1 MYNTSVFFPQPLLS
15 DEPPVTNARSIIS
28 LRSCFVYKIDI
39 FYSHIFCNCSYY
51 NVHFSEKDV
60 FYHRPDADGGC
71 WKESGEIIPVY
82 ITEHSLPSITSL
94 SAAAEG

>member
-1 MYNTSVFFPQPLLS
+1 MYNTSVFFPQPLLF

-39 FYSHIFCNCSYY
+39 FYSHIFCNRSCY
-51 NVHFSEKDV
+51 NVRFAEKDI
-60 FYHRPDADGGC
+60 FYHRPDADGDGF
-71 WKESGEIIPVY
+71 KESGETIPVY
-82 ITEHSLPSITSL
+82 ILEHSLPSITSS